1 MFLATLDFSQE
12 HLYPGERTRQD
23 CPNLG
28 SSRVTRRVVGA
39 AEKKRV
45 GISSREV
52 YQSFQSL
59 GVGHSTQD
67 PSSFRCCIF
76 APTSTPRFHHA
87 TGSFSVLVTV
97 KRRDLQR
104 LGTCGGFLQLGNH
117 QLTRLGLLVRNLLPP
132 AVDQWN
138 FGGEKVVQLFPGTME
153 DGRSLT

>member
-12 HLYPGERTRQD
+12 HLYPCERTRQD

-76 APTSTPRFHHA
+76 A
-87 TGSFSVLVTV
+87 
-97 KRRDLQR
+97 
-104 LGTCGGFLQLGNH
+104 
-117 QLTRLGLLVRNLLPP
+117 
-132 AVDQWN
+132 W
-138 FGGEKVVQLFPGTME
+138 
-153 DGRSLT
+153 